1 MAEPPGARTRPRVF
15 YGWYIVGAH
24 MALHFYFSV
33 IFIYGM
39 GAFFR
44 PITVQ
49 LGWTRAQYS
58 VAAGLQRIEGSIASP
73 VVGLLV
79 DRIGSRRIVFVGITL
94 ATIGMVLLSR
104 MQSLFGFYSAYIVV
118 ALGMSGVVGIPFMAA
133 AARWFNRRRGRA
145 MGLMFSGATFS
156 GVLIPVLVLSIES
169 LGWRDTMLISAA
181 GILVV
186 GIPAVLIVR
195 DRPEPYGYLPD
206 GDAPVADDDQATGS
220 AAAPPQQ
227 GIRVADALR
236 MRSFWVLT
244 LIFGLTS
251 MGPSAMFLH
260 QIPYFESIGFS
271 ATAAGTT
278 VATFTLLS
286 GLGRVGAGF
295 LMDFVERR
303 MVVIGLV
310 SLNVLGFLVLV
321 WVSEYWHTIVY
332 ALLFG
337 VAFGGMIPARPIL
350 TAAFYGT
357 RAFGT
362 ITGLMQSLA
371 VVGGVA
377 APVLMGWVFDTTGS
391 YRPAILTITGVVS
404 LAIPVTLLLPKSRA
418 GGV

>member
-1 MAEPPGARTRPRVF
+1 
-15 YGWYIVGAH
+15 